1 MPKIKVLFYQDED
14 ASVPVLNWLKGLPTK
29 AAAKCFVKMERL
41 AELGHELRR
50 PEADLLRDKIYELRI
65 GLQGI
70 NYRILYFYHG
80 PVTAML
86 AHGITKER
94 EVPSQEINKALERKR
109 KFELNPEKHTSLKIN
124 L

>member
-1 MPKIKVLFYQDED
+1 MPKIKVLFYKDED
-14 ASVPVLNWLKGLPTK
+14 GSVPVINWLDKLPSK
-29 AAAKCFVKMERL
+29 ALKKCTIRIERL
-41 AELGHELRR
+41 AELGYELRR

-80 PVTAML
+80 TIAAML
-86 AHGITKER
+86 AHGITKEQ

-109 KFELNPEKHTSLKIN
+109 KFELNPEKHTYEE
-124 L
+124 

>member
-1 MPKIKVLFYQDED
+1 MPKTKVLFYQGED
-14 ASVPVLNWLKGLPTK
+14 GSVPVIDWLDKIPAK
-29 AAAKCFVKMERL
+29 ALQKCKVRIERL

-80 PVTAML
+80 VLAVIL
-86 AHGITKER
+86 AHGITKEQ
-94 EVPSQEINKALERKR
+94 EVPTQEINRALERKI
-109 KFELNPEKHTSLKIN
+109 KFELNPEKHTYEEL
-124 L
+124 